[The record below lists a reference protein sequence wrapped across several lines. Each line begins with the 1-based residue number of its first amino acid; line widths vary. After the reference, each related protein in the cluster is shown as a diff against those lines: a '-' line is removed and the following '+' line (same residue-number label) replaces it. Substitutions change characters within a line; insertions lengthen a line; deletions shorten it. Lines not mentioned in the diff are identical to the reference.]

1 MALLCYLCSFV
12 IHEKDSFIENPGK
25 GYQYIV
31 NSRAALHVHALRGGV
46 YCNEDYFGYI
56 HNKKT
61 IIVVLLCYLCGIVIH
76 EKDFFIEDSGKGY
89 QYIVN
94 SFEKT
99 GNIGHCG

>member
-1 MALLCYLCSFV
+1 MTL
-12 IHEKDSFIENPGK
+12 
-25 GYQYIV
+25 
-31 NSRAALHVHALRGGV
+31 GV

-56 HNKKT
+56 YNKKA
-61 IIVVLLCYLCGIVIH
+61 IVMTLLCYLFGFVIH

-99 GNIGHCG
+99 GNIGHCGSRVSFEIMVQ

>member
-1 MALLCYLCSFV
+1 M
-12 IHEKDSFIENPGK
+12 
-25 GYQYIV
+25 
-31 NSRAALHVHALRGGV
+31 

-56 HNKKT
+56 YNKKA
-61 IIVVLLCYLCGIVIH
+61 IVMTLLCYLCGFVIH

-99 GNIGHCG
+99 GNIGHCGSRVSFEIMLQ

>member
-1 MALLCYLCSFV
+1 MLS
-12 IHEKDSFIENPGK
+12 P
-25 GYQYIV
+25 
-31 NSRAALHVHALRGGV
+31 RAGITVHALRRGV

-56 HNKKT
+56 YNKKA
-61 IIVVLLCYLCGIVIH
+61 IVMTLLCYLCGFVIH

-99 GNIGHCG
+99 GNIGHCGSRVSFEIMVQ